1 MKENEVKI
9 NDEVYVVRRFGSYKH
24 GFEFQ
29 IDKYKVQYK
38 GTAYFIPYGFHELME
53 QYQEVPYE
61 MSFKTLKEAEEIVK
75 SYYLDDKPIKF
86 IKRYNGAYYDVEVV
100 DSERGE

>member
-29 IDKYKVQYK
+29 IDKCKVQYK
-38 GTAYFIPYGFHELME
+38 GLAYFIPYGFHGLME
-53 QYQEVPYE
+53 QYQEISYE
-61 MSFKTLKEAEEIVK
+61 MSFKTLTEAKEIVK
-75 SYYLDDKPIKF
+75 SYYPDNKSIKF
-86 IKRYNGAYYDVEVV
+86 IKQYNGAYYDVEIE
-100 DSERGE
+100 DEKKG